1 MNSQSSK
8 QQQQQ
13 HHHPKS
19 QSKKHLTRVEE
30 LKQQQQREIIVPKDV
45 NQFRHMI
52 EKYYIRESD
61 LEWMLRLRSYKQMRK
76 RMPLSS
82 LNPPDFYSDDL
93 SKYRIRTE
101 TDKQVNKK
109 YLKTNFAE
117 FKHVMSHRQANNALA
132 RYETTLRAVDD
143 VNKNKPAWKTS
154 NLSVKQTLFDTYLPP
169 VLHSSKVNLD
179 KLKEEVSRPF
189 VQVNYKSICGDKQIR
204 QRRFELSPEYTARF
218 PSEHVMT
225 NKYNDRYGIKNLNAI
240 KHIMIH
246 DQSNTNTLWEA
257 NLRGGY
263 ERKVAK
269 SMNK

>member
-1 MNSQSSK
+1 MNSSSK
-8 QQQQQ
+8 P
-13 HHHPKS
+13 HHRHQPKS

-30 LKQQQQREIIVPKDV
+30 LKQREIIVPKDV

-61 LEWMLRLRSYKQMRK
+61 LEWMLRLRSYKQLRK
-76 RMPLSS
+76 RLPLSS

-101 TDKQVNKK
+101 TDRQANKK

-117 FKHVMSHRQANNALA
+117 FRHVISHRQSNNTLA
-132 RYETTLRAVDD
+132 KYETTLRSVDD
-143 VNKNKPAWKTS
+143 INKSNNNKLPWKTS
-154 NLSVKQTLFDTYLPP
+154 NLSIKQTLLDTYLPP
-169 VLHSSKVNLD
+169 VLNCSKANLD

-189 VQVNYKSICGDKQIR
+189 VQVNYKSLCGDKQIR

-218 PSEHVMT
+218 PSEHLMT
-225 NKYNDRYGIKNLNAI
+225 NKYNDRYGIKNLNSI
-240 KHIMIH
+240 KHIMSH